1 MDKIELLKY
10 DVFIFDW
17 DGTLNPMRLVLRING
32 KLKRFM
38 KLFDNLKEIKKIDT
52 IDLNKLD
59 KETIKHKEAKNNLLS
74 IIIDMFLIFSK
85 PKIHN
90 DTIELLQILKKNN
103 KKIVL
108 FTNGGSYRVE
118 KELRYLKLN
127 KYFDLVIS
135 ARKLRSLKPSSIG
148 IELICKLLKSD
159 KQRVLMLGDS
169 IDDLISGRKAEINI
183 CGISDGFDSFK
194 TLKAAKPDYLF
205 RSIEQ
210 LKNNL
215 E

>member
-1 MDKIELLKY
+1 MNKIKLEKY

-32 KLKRFM
+32 KLKKFI
-38 KLFDNLKEIKKIDT
+38 KLFESIKKAKKID
-52 IDLNKLD
+52 IINLNKLD
-59 KETIKHKEAKNNLLS
+59 KEILRHKEAKNNLLS

-90 DTIELLQILKKNN
+90 DTIKLLQTLKKNN

-118 KELRYLKLN
+118 KELHYLKLN

-135 ARKLRSLKPSSIG
+135 ARKLRALKPSSTG

-169 IDDLISGRKAEINI
+169 VDDLISGKNAKINI

-194 TLKAAKPDYLF
+194 SLKVAKPDYLF
-205 RSIEQ
+205 KSIEQ